1 MAVTVITTTTKE
13 RKEKERRSN
22 ERTVLVAVPRF
33 IAGVGHDEV
42 VVAVVVVVLAAAS
55 STTAAPAVGVVGP
68 VAGLAEGVEVQ
79 AVRAVE
85 EVQLVLYAAREG
97 RGVSVVAVERPVVPA
112 LDSQPVSQRWLRP
125 GGQNGQHPQRRHDER
140 GAARGVS
147 DVCRRHG

>member
-1 MAVTVITTTTKE
+1 MKRKSSFLLVVFVITKKE
-13 RKEKERRSN
+13 GKEKERRSN
-22 ERTVLVAVPRF
+22 ERTVLVPRF

-42 VVAVVVVVLAAAS
+42 VVVVLAASS

-85 EVQLVLYAAREG
+85 EVQLVLYATREG
-97 RGVSVVAVERPVVPA
+97 RGVSVVAVERTVVPA

-125 GGQNGQHPQRRHDER
+125 GGQNCQHRQRRHDER
-140 GAARGVS
+140 RAARGVS
-147 DVCRRHG
+147 DGCRRHG

>member
-1 MAVTVITTTTKE
+1 M
-13 RKEKERRSN
+13 
-22 ERTVLVAVPRF
+22 LVAVPRF

-97 RGVSVVAVERPVVPA
+97 RGVSVVAVERPVVP
-112 LDSQPVSQRWLRP
+112 RT
-125 GGQNGQHPQRRHDER
+125 
-140 GAARGVS
+140 
-147 DVCRRHG
+147 

>member
-1 MAVTVITTTTKE
+1 M
-13 RKEKERRSN
+13 
-22 ERTVLVAVPRF
+22 LVAVPRF

-42 VVAVVVVVLAAAS
+42 VVVVLAASS

-85 EVQLVLYAAREG
+85 EVQLVLYATREG
-97 RGVSVVAVERPVVPA
+97 RGVGVVAVERTVVPA

-125 GGQNGQHPQRRHDER
+125 GGQNGQHRQRRHAER
-140 GAARGVS
+140 RAARGVS
-147 DVCRRHG
+147 DGCRRHG